1 MQFNFGVK
9 GIIRKKDKI
18 LVLKRSGNDVHKPG
32 IWETSGG
39 TMDENISPQEELKRE
54 INEETGL
61 EVKVCEPFNVFTF
74 IRDDTKEFKIGIT
87 FLCDYISGEVIL
99 SEEHSEYKWIKPE
112 EFKQLESIE
121 SLHSEIEKYAKKY
134 GK

>member
-9 GIIRKKDKI
+9 GIIRKKDKV

-54 INEETGL
+54 IKEETGL
-61 EVKVCEPFNVFTF
+61 EVKICEPFNVFTF

-87 FLCDYISGEVIL
+87 FLCDYVSGEVIL

-112 EFKQLESIE
+112 DFKELDSI
-121 SLHSEIEKYAKKY
+121 SSIYDEIEKYAQKY